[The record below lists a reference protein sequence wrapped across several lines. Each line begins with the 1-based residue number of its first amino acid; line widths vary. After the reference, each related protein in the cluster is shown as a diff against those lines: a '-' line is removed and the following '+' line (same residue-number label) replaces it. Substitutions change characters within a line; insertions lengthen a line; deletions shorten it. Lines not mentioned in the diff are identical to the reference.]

1 MSKSK
6 IKKILIPVICVICV
20 IALAAASY
28 GAYFLFG
35 VYGVETKRTY
45 PVSAAVTDS
54 YYSRVDAGET
64 GVTVIDEKA
73 TYQTMQGFGA
83 SACWWAQTVG
93 GWDNVKDV
101 LTLLYDKENGIGLNI
116 FRYNLGAGSKDDEH
130 IYVERSRTESFLKAD
145 GTYDFSADANAQNT
159 LAIAKSLAGD
169 ELRVTLFANSPPV
182 SLTRN
187 GFAYGSAAHDGDP
200 FECNLDPA
208 NYEAYADYLYTV
220 AKYFTDGGY
229 RVTDVSPVNE
239 PQYAWR
245 AWYNADGSFSMNQEG
260 CYYHEN
266 DMLGLYKA
274 LIAKFDG
281 SELDKLGC
289 ELSLFESGAAEG
301 RNTPTSTILD
311 ALLGKKNGQYKYNKE
326 LRDYFDT
333 ISTHSYWSSDA
344 TKKRMAIYLSERYS
358 NYDVICTEYCQM
370 TNDGN
375 TGVIDLIQAENGST
389 NGMTIEYGT
398 AMAEV
403 VLDDLTLLNAK
414 EWDWWTACSFG
425 IYPDGLVYLNNDNH
439 SDIQTSKRLWCLGN
453 FSKFIDEGAVRIAAD
468 SGVKKLSNCAFKNP
482 DGSTVIVYVNSKD
495 IDQSTKL
502 EGINSS
508 SYEVYTTSAEYD
520 LALTA
525 SGDNAADTVISV
537 PAQSVVTVVLK

>member
-6 IKKILIPVICVICV
+6 IKKILIPVISVICV
-20 IALAAASY
+20 IALVAASY
-28 GAYFLFG
+28 GAYILFG
-35 VYGVETKRTY
+35 VYGVEAKRTY
-45 PVSAAVTDS
+45 PVSAAVTES
-54 YYSRVDAGET
+54 YDNRVEAGET

-73 TYQTMQGFGA
+73 TYQTMDGFGA

-93 GWDNVKDV
+93 GWDNVTDV
-101 LTLLYDKENGIGLNI
+101 LALLYDKENGIGLNV
-116 FRYNLGAGSKDDEH
+116 FRYNLGAGSVDDEH

-145 GTYDFSADANAQNT
+145 GSYDFSADANAQNV

-169 ELRVTLFANSPPV
+169 DLRVTLFANSPPV

-187 GFAYGSAAHDGDP
+187 GLAYGSAGTDEDP
-200 FECNLDPA
+200 WGCNLDPA

-220 AKYFTDGGY
+220 AKYFTDEGY
-229 RVTDVSPVNE
+229 RVVDVSPVNE
-239 PQYAWR
+239 PQYSWR
-245 AWYNADGSFSMNQEG
+245 AWYNADGTFSMNQEG
-260 CYYHEN
+260 GYYHEN
-266 DMLGLYKA
+266 DMLGLYKV

-281 SELDKLGC
+281 SELDEKGVKL
-289 ELSLFESGAAEG
+289 SMFESGAAEG
-301 RNTPTSTILD
+301 RNTTFSQILD
-311 ALLGKKNGQYKYNKE
+311 ALLGKGKNQYKYNKE

-333 ISTHSYWSSDA
+333 ISMHSYWSSEA
-344 TKKRMAIYLSERYS
+344 TKARAAIYLSEKYS

-370 TNDGN
+370 TNDGS
-375 TGVIDLIQAENGST
+375 TGVLDLIEAENYST

-403 VLDDLTLLNAK
+403 IIDDLTILNAK

-425 IYPDGLVYLNNDNH
+425 IYPDGLVYLNYEDH

-468 SGVKKLSNCAFKNP
+468 SGVKKLSSCAFKNP
-482 DGSTVIVYVNSKD
+482 DGSTVIVYVNAKD
-495 IDQSTKL
+495 IDQTTKL
-502 EGINSS
+502 EGISS
-508 SYEVYTTSAEYD
+508 GSYEVYTTSAEYD

-525 SGDNAADTVISV
+525 SGDNAADAVISV
-537 PAQSVVTVVLK
+537 PAQSVVTVVLN

>member
-6 IKKILIPVICVICV
+6 IKKILIPVISVICV
-20 IALAAASY
+20 IALIAAAY

-35 VYGVETKRTY
+35 VYGFEFKRTY
-45 PVSAAVTDS
+45 PVSAAVTES
-54 YYSRVDAGET
+54 YDNRVDAGET
-64 GVTVIDEKA
+64 GVTVLDEKA

-83 SACWWAQTVG
+83 SACWWAQNVG
-93 GWDNVKDV
+93 GWENTEDI
-101 LTLLYDKENGIGLNI
+101 LALLYDKEKGIGLNVI
-116 FRYNLGAGSKDDEH
+116 RYNLGAGSVGDENL
-130 IYVERSRTESFLKAD
+130 YVERSRTETFLKAD
-145 GTYDFSADANAQNT
+145 GTYDFNADANAQNV

-187 GFAYGSAAHDGDP
+187 GKAYGSPGTDEDP
-200 FECNLDPA
+200 WECNLDPA

-220 AKYFTDGGY
+220 AKYFIDGGY

-239 PQYAWR
+239 PQYSWR
-245 AWYNADGSFSMNQEG
+245 AWYNADGSYSMNQEG
-260 CYYHEN
+260 GYYHEN
-266 DMLGLYKA
+266 DMLGLYKV
-274 LIAKFDG
+274 LIEKFDG
-281 SELDKLGC
+281 SELDEKGC

-301 RNTPTSTILD
+301 RNTTFSQLLD

-333 ISTHSYWSSDA
+333 ISTHSYWSSEA
-344 TKKRMAIYLSERYS
+344 TKKRAAIYLAEKYS

-403 VLDDLTLLNAK
+403 IIDDLTLLNAK
-414 EWDWWTACSFG
+414 EWDWWLGCSFG
-425 IYPDGLVYLNNDNH
+425 IYPDGLVYLNNDDH

-453 FSKFIDEGAVRIAAD
+453 FSKFIDEGAVRIASD

-495 IDQSTKL
+495 IDQNTKL
-502 EGINSS
+502 EGITSS

-525 SGDNAADTVISV
+525 SGDNAADAVISV

>member
-20 IALAAASY
+20 IALVAASY
-28 GAYFLFG
+28 GAYILFG
-35 VYGVETKRTY
+35 VYGVEAKRTY
-45 PVSAAVTDS
+45 PVSAAVTES
-54 YYSRVDAGET
+54 YENRVEAGET
-64 GVTVIDEKA
+64 GVTVLDENA

-93 GWDNVKDV
+93 GWDNVNDV
-101 LTLLYDKENGIGLNI
+101 LTLLYDKENGIGLNV
-116 FRYNLGAGSKDDEH
+116 FRYNLGAGSIDDEH

-145 GTYDFSADANAQNT
+145 GSYDFGADANAQNV
-159 LAIAKSLAGD
+159 LAVAKSLAGD
-169 ELRVTLFANSPPV
+169 DLRVTLFANSPPV

-187 GFAYGSAAHDGDP
+187 GLAYGSAGTDEDP
-200 FECNLDPA
+200 WECNLDPS

-229 RVTDVSPVNE
+229 RVTDVSPINE

-260 CYYHEN
+260 GYYHEN
-266 DMLGLYKA
+266 DMLGLYKV
-274 LIAKFDG
+274 LIEKFDG
-281 SELDKLGC
+281 SELDEKGC
-289 ELSLFESGAAEG
+289 ELSLFESGAVEG
-301 RNTPTSTILD
+301 RNTTFSALLD
-311 ALLGKKNGQYKYNKE
+311 ALLGKNNGHYKYNKQ

-333 ISTHSYWSSDA
+333 ISTHSYWSSEA
-344 TKKRMAIYLSERYS
+344 TKARAAIYLSENYS

-370 TNDGN
+370 TNDSN
-375 TGVIDLIQAENGST
+375 TGVLDLIEAENGST

-403 VLDDLTLLNAK
+403 IIDDLTILNAK

-425 IYPDGLVYLNNDNH
+425 IYPDGLVYLNYEDH

-495 IDQSTKL
+495 IDQTTKL

-525 SGDNAADTVISV
+525 SGENAADTVISI

>member
-6 IKKILIPVICVICV
+6 TKKILISVICAICV
-20 IALAAASY
+20 IALLAASF

-35 VYGVETKRTY
+35 VYGYEFKRTY
-45 PVSAAVTDS
+45 PVSAAVTES
-54 YYSRVDAGET
+54 YDNRVEAGVT
-64 GVTVIDEKA
+64 GVTVLDEKA
-73 TYQTMQGFGA
+73 TYQTMDGFGA

-101 LTLLYDKENGIGLNI
+101 IALLYDKENGIGLNV
-116 FRYNLGAGSKDDEH
+116 FRYNLGAGSVDDEH

-145 GTYDFSADANAQNT
+145 GSYDFTADANAQNV
-159 LAIAKSLAGD
+159 LAVAKALAGD

-187 GFAYGSAAHDGDP
+187 GLAYGSAGTDEDP
-200 FECNLDPA
+200 WECNLDPA

-220 AKYFTDGGY
+220 AKHFIDGGY
-229 RVTDVSPVNE
+229 RVTDVSPINE
-239 PQYAWR
+239 PQYSWR
-245 AWYNADGSFSMNQEG
+245 AWYNADGTFSMNQEG
-260 CYYHEN
+260 GYYHEN
-266 DMLGLYKA
+266 DMLGLYKV
-274 LIAKFDG
+274 LIAKFAG
-281 SELDKLGC
+281 SELDEKGC
-289 ELSLFESGAAEG
+289 KLSLFESGAVEG
-301 RNTPTSTILD
+301 RNTTFSQLLD
-311 ALLGKKNGQYKYNKE
+311 ALLGQKNKQYKYNRE
-326 LRDYFDT
+326 LREYFDT

-344 TKKRMAIYLSERYS
+344 TKMRAAIYLAERYS
-358 NYDVICTEYCQM
+358 NYDIICTEYCQM

-375 TGVIDLIQAENGST
+375 TGVIDLIEAENYST

-403 VLDDLTLLNAK
+403 IIDDLTILNAK

-425 IYPDGLVYLNNDNH
+425 IYPDGLVYLNYEDH

-482 DGSTVIVYVNSKD
+482 DGSTVIVYVNSGD
-495 IDQSTKL
+495 IDQTTKL
-502 EGINSS
+502 EGIASN

>member
-6 IKKILIPVICVICV
+6 TKKILISVICAICV
-20 IALAAASY
+20 IALLAASF

-35 VYGVETKRTY
+35 VYGYEFKRTY
-45 PVSAAVTDS
+45 PVSAAVTES
-54 YYSRVDAGET
+54 YDNRVEAGVT
-64 GVTVIDEKA
+64 GVTVLDEKA
-73 TYQTMQGFGA
+73 TYQTMDGFGA

-101 LTLLYDKENGIGLNI
+101 IALLYDKENGIGLNV
-116 FRYNLGAGSKDDEH
+116 FRYNLGAGSVDDEH

-145 GTYDFSADANAQNT
+145 GSYDFTADANAQNV
-159 LAIAKSLAGD
+159 LAVAKALAGD

-187 GFAYGSAAHDGDP
+187 GLAYGSAGTDEDP
-200 FECNLDPA
+200 WECNLDPA
-208 NYEAYADYLYTV
+208 NYEAYADYLYTI
-220 AKYFTDGGY
+220 AKHFIDGGY
-229 RVTDVSPVNE
+229 RVTDVSPINE
-239 PQYAWR
+239 PQYSWR
-245 AWYNADGSFSMNQEG
+245 AWYNADGTFSMNQEG
-260 CYYHEN
+260 GYYHEN
-266 DMLGLYKA
+266 DMLGLYKV
-274 LIAKFDG
+274 LIAKFAG
-281 SELDKLGC
+281 SELDEKGC
-289 ELSLFESGAAEG
+289 KLSLFESGAVEG
-301 RNTPTSTILD
+301 RNTTFSQLLD
-311 ALLGKKNGQYKYNKE
+311 ALLGQKNKQYKYNRE
-326 LRDYFDT
+326 LREYFDT

-344 TKKRMAIYLSERYS
+344 TKMRAAIYLAERYS
-358 NYDVICTEYCQM
+358 NYDIICTEYCQM
-370 TNDGN
+370 TNDSN
-375 TGVIDLIQAENGST
+375 TGVIDLIEAENYST

-403 VLDDLTLLNAK
+403 IIDDLTILNAK

-425 IYPDGLVYLNNDNH
+425 IYPDGLVYLNYEDH

-482 DGSTVIVYVNSKD
+482 DGSTVIVYVNSGD
-495 IDQSTKL
+495 IDQTTKL
-502 EGINSS
+502 ADIASS
-508 SYEVYTTSAEYD
+508 NYEVYTTSAEYD

>member
-6 IKKILIPVICVICV
+6 IKKILIPVISVICV
-20 IALAAASY
+20 IALIAASY
-28 GAYFLFG
+28 GAYILFG
-35 VYGVETKRTY
+35 VYGVEAKRTY

-54 YYSRVDAGET
+54 YNSRVDAGET
-64 GVTVIDEKA
+64 GVTVLDEKA

-93 GWDNVKDV
+93 GWDNAKDI
-101 LTLLYDKENGIGLNI
+101 LALLYDKENGIGLNI
-116 FRYNLGAGSKDDEH
+116 FRYNLGAGSVDDEH

-145 GTYDFSADANAQNT
+145 GTYDFDADANAQKV
-159 LAIAKSLAGD
+159 LAISKSLAGD
-169 ELRVTLFANSPPV
+169 DLRVTLFANSPPV

-187 GFAYGSAAHDGDP
+187 GLAYGSAGTDEDP
-200 FECNLDPA
+200 WECNLDPA

-229 RVTDVSPVNE
+229 KVTDVSPVNE

-260 CYYHEN
+260 GYYHEN
-266 DMLGLYKA
+266 DMLGLYKV
-274 LIAKFDG
+274 LIEKFDG
-281 SELDKLGC
+281 SELDEKGC
-289 ELSLFESGAAEG
+289 ELSLFESGAVEG
-301 RNTPTSTILD
+301 RNTTFSQLLD
-311 ALLGKKNGQYKYNKE
+311 ALLGKGKKQYKFNRE
-326 LRDYFDT
+326 LRKYFDT
-333 ISTHSYWSSDA
+333 ISTHSYWSSEA
-344 TKKRMAIYLSERYS
+344 TKKRAANYLAEKYP
-358 NYDVICTEYCQM
+358 NYDIICTEYCQM
-370 TNDGN
+370 FNDGS
-375 TGVIDLIQAENGST
+375 TGVLNLIEEGGPT

-403 VLDDLTLLNAK
+403 IIDDLTILNAK

-425 IYPDGLVYLNNDNH
+425 IYTDGLVYLNYEDH
-439 SDIQTSKRLWCLGN
+439 SDIQPAKRLWCLGN

-495 IDQSTKL
+495 IDQNTKL
-502 EGINSS
+502 EGITSS

-525 SGDNAADTVISV
+525 SGDNAAGTVISV